1 MKKIEQLSLY
11 GNNLTTL
18 EDGSLKPLAGSLK
31 MLFLQENNMESLP
44 KAVEDC
50 SSLTELH
57 AWDNGMK
64 DISKVDFSKLPEL
77 TELNLMHNEITQI
90 PENAFAKNTK
100 LDGLDLF
107 DNDLTSVSPDILPN
121 GVSLR
126 KLDLKFNNMQIIDKK
141 LINKSQSYNKFYPQ
155 KSAMELR
162 LEKSGDQEMKWSQ
175 QLSALDLMF
184 WYEETNDAKKKELQ
198 SVDEYKEYL
207 KEQGYA
213 EGDFTKTLKD
223 LSYQWDIVTKIQKKD
238 TNGRFVTIDQRI
250 NEGKAD
256 EMDGSFKFT
265 EDGTYRVVKDVY
277 GYMSSM
283 RNFLFEAKSN
293 EVTIEN
299 KKEDKKEDKT
309 TATTSTSQIA
319 TIKKKEK
326 QIVVDFEFLG
336 SKYAYRKADLDSN
349 VNQVTEVHY
358 STIYEFKKNAKNVF
372 SIYMIPKDLERAKQE
387 LRKRNLSKE
396 TEQKRLKEIDE
407 HIKEY
412 EQNKDLQ
419 KQFDYVFINDYTEKA
434 KNDLL
439 KIIEKRRAE

>member
-1 MKKIEQLSLY
+1 MPQLENFYMENNKLTAIPKGFFKNNTKLNWIALDGNEITTLEDGTFKGLDQLTILGLENNKISKVDKNAFEGMKKIEQLSLY

-77 TELNLMHNEITQI
+77 TELNLMHN
-90 PENAFAKNTK
+90 
-100 LDGLDLF
+100 
-107 DNDLTSVSPDILPN
+107 
-121 GVSLR
+121 
-126 KLDLKFNNMQIIDKK
+126 
-141 LINKSQSYNKFYPQ
+141 
-155 KSAMELR
+155 
-162 LEKSGDQEMKWSQ
+162 QEMKWSQ

-250 NEGKAD
+250 NNNNKE
-256 EMDGSFKFT
+256 E
-265 EDGTYRVVKDVY
+265 
-277 GYMSSM
+277 
-283 RNFLFEAKSN
+283 RNTNSK
-293 EVTIEN
+293 
-299 KKEDKKEDKT
+299 
-309 TATTSTSQIA
+309 
-319 TIKKKEK
+319 TIK
-326 QIVVDFEFLG
+326 G
-336 SKYAYRKADLDSN
+336 CKA
-349 VNQVTEVHY
+349 
-358 STIYEFKKNAKNVF
+358 
-372 SIYMIPKDLERAKQE
+372 
-387 LRKRNLSKE
+387 
-396 TEQKRLKEIDE
+396 
-407 HIKEY
+407 
-412 EQNKDLQ
+412 
-419 KQFDYVFINDYTEKA
+419 
-434 KNDLL
+434 
-439 KIIEKRRAE
+439 